1 MYEVTITCPSCDGAG
16 SIAMSSDLSSIMEH
30 ECCACAGIGRTLVS
44 EAAEMYEDT
53 AALLE
58 DYPDAIKIE
67 RVA

>member
-1 MYEVTITCPSCDGAG
+1 MYQVTITCPNCDGAG
-16 SIAMSSDLSSIMEH
+16 SYAMSSDLSCSVEH

-58 DYPDAIKIE
+58 DYPNAIKIE

>member
-1 MYEVTITCPSCDGAG
+1 MYQVTITCPNCDGAG
-16 SIAMSSDLSSIMEH
+16 SIAMTSDLSSSMEH

-44 EAAEMYEDT
+44 EAAELYENT

-58 DYPDAIKIE
+58 DYPNAIKIE

>member
-1 MYEVTITCPSCDGAG
+1 MYQITITCQDCDGAG
-16 SIAMSSDLSSIMEH
+16 SIAMTSDLSSSMEH
-30 ECCACAGIGRTLVS
+30 ECWVCAGIGKTMVS

-58 DYPDAIKIE
+58 DYPNAIKIE

>member
-1 MYEVTITCPSCDGAG
+1 MYEVTITCPNCDGAG
-16 SIAMSSDLSSIMEH
+16 SYAMTSDLSCSVEH

-44 EAAEMYEDT
+44 EAAELYEST

-58 DYPDAIKIE
+58 DYPNAIKIE

>member
-1 MYEVTITCPSCDGAG
+1 MYQVTITCPNCDGAG
-16 SIAMSSDLSSIMEH
+16 SIAMSSELSASMEH
-30 ECCACAGIGRTLVS
+30 EGCACAGIGRTLVS
-44 EAAEMYEDT
+44 EAAELYEST

>member
-1 MYEVTITCPSCDGAG
+1 MYQVTITCPSCDGAG
-16 SIAMSSDLSSIMEH
+16 SYAMTSDLSSSMEY
-30 ECCACAGIGRTLVS
+30 ECCACAGIGRPLVS

-58 DYPDAIKIE
+58 DYPNAIKIE

>member
-1 MYEVTITCPSCDGAG
+1 MYQVTITCPSCDGAG
-16 SIAMSSDLSSIMEH
+16 SYAMTSDLSCSVEH

>member
-1 MYEVTITCPSCDGAG
+1 MYQVTITCPSCDGAG
-16 SIAMSSDLSSIMEH
+16 SYAMSSDLSSSMEH

-44 EAAEMYEDT
+44 EASEFYEDA
-53 AALLE
+53 AALME

>member
-1 MYEVTITCPSCDGAG
+1 MYQVTITCPNCDGAG
-16 SIAMSSDLSSIMEH
+16 SYAMSSDLSCSVEH

-44 EAAEMYEDT
+44 EAAELYEDT

>member
-1 MYEVTITCPSCDGAG
+1 MYQVTITCPNCDGAG
-16 SIAMSSDLSSIMEH
+16 SYAMSSDLSSSIEH

-44 EAAEMYEDT
+44 EASEFYEDA
-53 AALLE
+53 AALME

>member
-1 MYEVTITCPSCDGAG
+1 MYQVTITCPNCDGAG
-16 SIAMSSDLSSIMEH
+16 SYAITSDLSSSMEH

-44 EAAEMYEDT
+44 EAAELYEDA

>member
-1 MYEVTITCPSCDGAG
+1 
-16 SIAMSSDLSSIMEH
+16 MEH

-44 EAAEMYEDT
+44 EASEFYENA

-58 DYPDAIKIE
+58 DYPNAIKIE

>member
-1 MYEVTITCPSCDGAG
+1 MYQVTITCPNCDGAG
-16 SIAMSSDLSSIMEH
+16 SHAMSSDLSSSMEH

-44 EAAEMYEDT
+44 EAAELYEST

-58 DYPDAIKIE
+58 DYPNAIKIE

>member
-1 MYEVTITCPSCDGAG
+1 MYQVTITCPNCDGAG
-16 SIAMSSDLSSIMEH
+16 SYAMTSDLSCSIEH

>member
-1 MYEVTITCPSCDGAG
+1 MYQVTITCPNCDGAG
-16 SIAMSSDLSSIMEH
+16 SIAMSSDLSSSMEH
-30 ECCACAGIGRTLVS
+30 ECCAYAGIGRTLVS
-44 EAAEMYEDT
+44 EASEFYENA

>member
-1 MYEVTITCPSCDGAG
+1 MYEVTITCPNCDGAG
-16 SIAMSSDLSSIMEH
+16 SYAMTSDLSSSMEH

-44 EAAEMYEDT
+44 EAAELYEDT

-58 DYPDAIKIE
+58 DYPNAIKIE